1 MSRKT
6 NWLPWLLVA
15 VLLVVL
21 FSGETGS
28 SDHKSRNLLSRLVNV
43 AKVWLLFRSD
53 EEPPAP
59 LVERRY
65 TTDEWH
71 SQYAN
76 RTPKREIGADGYP
89 ILKHGDGL

>member
-6 NWLPWLLVA
+6 NWLPWLIVA
-15 VLLVVL
+15 VLLVAL
-21 FSGETGS
+21 FSGGES
-28 SDHKSRNLLSRLVNV
+28 SGDRKSRNIFSRLVNV

-53 EEPPAP
+53 EEPAAP
-59 LVERRY
+59 PIEQRY